1 VTSCPEQ
8 HLNVTLLL
16 AFLGADTEEMQRQP
30 TSLHV
35 LVGVSLAPVLVL
47 WIFGG
52 VMVMPPLWVHFYGV
66 GVSALTAAAAAV
78 ALMVVGARRGDARTV
93 VVAGGFTVMAALL
106 AVHGLVTPG
115 VLVGRNGVIALT
127 GAATLPV
134 GAAVLALSGMQLF
147 NTRRSIPPL
156 LALVAA
162 VVAVIVSISL
172 LGVLVPRLVPA
183 VPEARS
189 PAAWIL
195 LAIGLALFG
204 ALAVR
209 AAKTYLLTR
218 RAADLAVVVGLVLLA
233 CSLYGALALTF
244 MDLGWWLG
252 HVFELVGI
260 SLVGA
265 SVAYDLHRGS
275 QSRPLAGD
283 LRASELV
290 AAEEAFLGA
299 RVRALMVRLAEK
311 DSSTEEHTRRVAT
324 LAVEVGEQLGLSA
337 ARLRDLAIG
346 GLLHDVG
353 KLSIPAA
360 ILQKP
365 GQLDDAE
372 FDVIKLHP
380 ARGRELLEEL
390 GGFPADVTHLVL
402 DHHERLDG
410 SGYPHGLKGNALDL
424 ETRILAVCDVYDA
437 LVSPRVYRGAW
448 PPAKAL
454 HLLHEE
460 SGTAFDPR
468 CVAALVRLVSHDRV
482 ATDSIAS

>member
-1 VTSCPEQ
+1 MPRLPKSA
-8 HLNVTLLL
+8 HL
-16 AFLGADTEEMQRQP
+16 
-30 TSLHV
+30 

-47 WIFGG
+47 WFYGG

-66 GVSALTAAAAAV
+66 GVSALAAAAAAV

-93 VVAGGFTVMAALL
+93 VVAGGFTVMAVLL

-115 VLVGRNGVIALT
+115 VLVGQNGVIALT

-134 GAAVLALSGMQLF
+134 GAAVLALSGLRLF
-147 NTRRSIPPL
+147 NARRSIPL
-156 LALVAA
+156 LLGLVAVA
-162 VVAVIVSISL
+162 VVAIVSVSL

-183 VPEARS
+183 VPDARS
-189 PAAWIL
+189 TAAWIL
-195 LAIGLALFG
+195 LAIGLFFFG

-209 AAKTYLLTR
+209 AAKTFLLTR
-218 RAADLAVVVGLVLLA
+218 RAADFAVVVGLVLLA
-233 CSLYGALALTF
+233 CSLFGALALTF

-311 DSSTEEHTRRVAT
+311 DSSTEEHTRRVAA
-324 LAVEVGEQLGLSA
+324 LAVEVGERLGLSA
-337 ARLRDLAIG
+337 PRLRDLAIG

-353 KLSIPAA
+353 KLAIPAA

-365 GQLDDAE
+365 GPLDDHE
-372 FDVIKLHP
+372 FDVVKLHP
-380 ARGRELLEEL
+380 ERGRELLEEL
-390 GGFPADVTHLVL
+390 GGFSVDVTHLVL

-410 SGYPHGLKGNALDL
+410 SGYPHGLKGDALDL

-448 PPAKAL
+448 SPGRAL
-454 HLLHEE
+454 SLLHDE

-468 CVAALVRLVSHDRV
+468 CVAALVRVVSLDAV
-482 ATDSIAS
+482 AADSIAS

>member
-1 VTSCPEQ
+1 M
-8 HLNVTLLL
+8 HI
-16 AFLGADTEEMQRQP
+16 
-30 TSLHV
+30 

-47 WIFGG
+47 WLFGG

-66 GVSALTAAAAAV
+66 GVSALAAAVAAV
-78 ALMVVGARRGDARTV
+78 ALMLVGARRGDARTV

-115 VLVGRNGVIALT
+115 VLVGQNGVVALT

-134 GAAVLALSGMQLF
+134 GAAVLALSGLQLF
-147 NTRRSIPPL
+147 NTRRSIAPL
-156 LALVAA
+156 LGLVAV
-162 VVAVIVSISL
+162 VVAVIVSVSL
-172 LGVLVPRLVPA
+172 VGVLVPRLVPA
-183 VPEARS
+183 VPDARS
-189 PAAWIL
+189 SAAWIL
-195 LAIGLALFG
+195 MAIGLFLFG

-218 RAADLAVVVGLVLLA
+218 RVADLAVVVGLVLLA
-233 CSLYGALALTF
+233 CSLYGALALSF
-244 MDLGWWLG
+244 MDFGWWLG

-290 AAEEAFLGA
+290 AAEETFLGA

-324 LAVEVGEQLGLSA
+324 LAVEVGEHLGLSA

-353 KLSIPAA
+353 KLSIPDA

-365 GQLDDAE
+365 QQLDDAE

-380 ARGRELLEEL
+380 ERGQELLEEL
-390 GGFPADVTHLVL
+390 GGFSADVTHLVL

-410 SGYPHGLKGNALDL
+410 SGYPHGLKGDALDL
-424 ETRILAVCDVYDA
+424 ETRILSVCDVYDA

-448 PPAKAL
+448 STSRAL

-460 SGTAFDPR
+460 SGTAFDAR
-468 CVAALVRLVSHDRV
+468 CVAALVSVVSHDDI
-482 ATDSIAS
+482 AIDSIAS